1 MASQSKSK
9 QSKLE
14 DMIVQTEWTEKDTD
28 IVVQSSIYEE
38 LGLKPKYEL
47 D

>member
-1 MASQSKSK
+1 MDANNGYQSE
-9 QSKLE
+9 LE
-14 DMIVQTEWTEKDTD
+14 SMIVPTEWEDRDTD

-38 LGLKPKYEL
+38 LGLKPKYDL